1 MKFITYEQ
9 YRNNYRNAYFT
20 RIEDIGIDYKL
31 EKNDKNYDEKEIK
44 EIDKK
49 HDKMFRNILSGRT
62 EMAKFLNDFLP
73 LKEKIKETEIIQCH
87 TDLITS
93 RYKDRYSDIIYKL
106 KEKPVYF
113 LLEHQST
120 IDRNMPLRIWEYIG
134 EIMRREDRIQKVYPV
149 VIPIIIYT
157 GVRRWKL
164 ETNLKNMQYQAR
176 NYQNYQIDLEY
187 NLIAVQDYSF
197 EELLAKNTVFS
208 SIMIMEKCKNKEE
221 LILQMDT
228 IIEKMEDIKDL
239 EAIKEILIHI
249 ISSYIGEE
257 KTKQLLRKIEEK
269 EVTGMSPL
277 TKMFLDLKYENR
289 KEGEKQGI
297 ILGIKSIAKNMLKS
311 KEPDEKII
319 KYTGITKEELEELK
333 GEVIYS

>member
-1 MKFITYEQ
+1 
-9 YRNNYRNAYFT
+9 
-20 RIEDIGIDYKL
+20 
-31 EKNDKNYDEKEIK
+31 
-44 EIDKK
+44 
-49 HDKMFRNILSGRT
+49 
-62 EMAKFLNDFLP
+62 
-73 LKEKIKETEIIQCH
+73 
-87 TDLITS
+87 
-93 RYKDRYSDIIYKL
+93 
-106 KEKPVYF
+106 
-113 LLEHQST
+113 
-120 IDRNMPLRIWEYIG
+120 MPLRIWEYIG

-221 LILQMDT
+221 LIMQMDT
-228 IIEKMEDIKDL
+228 IIERMEDIKDL

-289 KEGEKQGI
+289 KEGIMQ
-297 ILGIKSIAKNMLKS
+297 GIKSIAKNMLKS
-311 KEPDEKII
+311 KEPDEKIM